1 MTSLD
6 LLPQDLASSGS
17 RLTNVKNKLGD
28 LVDNVIQTG
37 KDVNDNLVQPLL
49 QAFNDTKVSVDILK
63 QGVDTIQQLVVDSI
77 SSTDSEGKAKAIRK
91 FDDNWDKFAKEF
103 DEKFNNSS
111 SDEQKNILESFARD
125 RFGDKVFDA
134 GSIIKNET
142 PIILEGIVSIEKSIG
157 GLKIDVHDPIGT
169 AKSIKDRTAEILRA
183 IQSIDNSAATV
194 FNRVTSELGV
204 NASALTNIQNS
215 LHKIIS
221 DAKNDL
227 PQSLKDALSRTS
239 DGAEVLNSAK
249 SLVTVIVNDIQG
261 EITPAKLAKLT
272 TDINAGW
279 DNFAKNTNALFEK
292 LTDGKQSNILE
303 AFAKSGFGDNVFYAG
318 SAIKQG
324 MPGIMSGVADFQ
336 ATVGSFKGKYDNPF
350 EVATNIKNGVE
361 GIVQATEKI
370 AGSMKKMIRI
380 YSSKGDTSFFRQ
392 TPLLDKISQ
401 LGDTKM
407 MRSLDS
413 VLKLGV
419 EGTSLVDSTDR
430 MINSLKSGNIKAG
443 VDDAKKVL
451 SQGKS
456 VLDEIKNF
464 GKNRVGVPNKN
475 NQYPKTKDNNDT
487 SKRLSGDNGS
497 NRKGGGDSDSYV
509 CSTAT
514 MKCPFGDKTSK
525 LTVLPNRSVFLSGE
539 PMANVSDH
547 VAMLNIAPFGKCS
560 TTSFPPTGAATSS
573 NHGVLT
579 PMPCVP
585 GTVSEWKNGKV
596 DYAIKGSPALLKS
609 SYCKCQWG
617 GVITIIDDGQQGGKQ
632 VDLTREK
639 TNNQVSSA
647 AVEKLLLKG

>member
-1 MTSLD
+1 MASLV
-6 LLPQDLASSGS
+6 LLPQELASTGS
-17 RLTNVKNKLGD
+17 TLSKVKND
-28 LVDNVIQTG
+28 ICNLVDNVIQTG
-37 KDVNDNLVQPLL
+37 KVVNDNLVQPLQ
-49 QAFNDTKVSVDILK
+49 QAFNDAKDSVDILK
-63 QGVDTIQQLVVDSI
+63 QGVETIQNIVADSI
-77 SSTDSEGKAKAIRK
+77 SATDTEGKANATRK

-103 DEKFNNSS
+103 DEKFNRSS
-111 SDEQKNILESFARD
+111 SEVQKNILESFARD
-125 RFGDKVFDA
+125 RFGDNIFVA

-142 PIILEGIVSIEKSIG
+142 PIILEGIVSIEKSIEG
-157 GLKIDVHDPIGT
+157 IKIDTHDPIGT

-183 IQSIDNSAATV
+183 VQSIDNSAATV
-194 FNRVTSELGV
+194 FNRVTSELGI
-204 NASALTNIQNS
+204 NASALINLQNG

-221 DAKNDL
+221 DTKNDL

-239 DGAEVLNSAK
+239 DGVEVLNSAK
-249 SLVTVIVNDIQG
+249 ILVSVIVNDIQG
-261 EITPAKLAKLT
+261 EITPAKLSKIT
-272 TDINAGW
+272 TDINASW

-303 AFAKSGFGDNVFYAG
+303 AFARSNFGDNVFYAS

-336 ATVGSFKGKYDNPF
+336 AAFGSFKGNFHNPF
-350 EVATNIKNGVE
+350 EAATNIKNGVE

-370 AGSMKKMIRI
+370 AGSMKKMVRI
-380 YSSKGDTSFFRQ
+380 YSSKGDTSVFRQ

-407 MRSLDS
+407 IRSLDS
-413 VLKLGV
+413 VLKIGV

-430 MINSLKSGNIKAG
+430 MINNLKSGNLKAG

-451 SQGKS
+451 RHGKS
-456 VLDEIKNF
+456 VLDEVKNF
-464 GKNRVGVPNKN
+464 GKKRVGVPSKN
-475 NQYPKTKDNNDT
+475 NLSPKTKDNNDT
-487 SKRLSGDNGS
+487 SQRLSGENGS
-497 NRKGGGDSDSYV
+497 NGQGGGDSDSYV

-525 LTVLPNRSVFLSGE
+525 LTVLPNRTVFLSGE
-539 PMANVSDH
+539 PMANISDH
-547 VAMLNIAPFGKCS
+547 VALLNIAPFGKCS
-560 TTSFPPTGAATSS
+560 TTSFPPTGAATSA

-596 DYAIKGSPALLKS
+596 DYVIKGSPALLKS

-617 GVITIIDDGQQGGKQ
+617 GVITIIDDGQKGGKQ
-632 VDLTREK
+632 VDLTRDEP
-639 TNNQVSSA
+639 NNQVSTV
-647 AVEKLLLKG
+647 AVEKLING